1 MPKTCYNI
9 PMSASKLILIALSDS
24 VLAESI
30 AAKAKESG
38 LRSIIVEDGNAALS
52 RMKELRPDLLIS
64 DIVLPGM
71 DGYDLL
77 SAKSFDKDITKI
89 PVIVASNLGL
99 PVDMKRLPNVGIRE
113 YFIKTHIEPS
123 EVIGKVC
130 DILGCAAPASAS
142 GPAKKKITILWVED
156 DKFLSDI
163 LSKKFL
169 SLGYNLLKANNGT
182 EALKIAEK
190 ETPNIVMLDIVMP
203 DVNGFD
209 VLQKLKMQDKFKS
222 VPVIMLSN
230 LSAPSDVEKSKKL
243 GAVGFI
249 VKAAVSLD
257 EIVAQV
263 EKLVK

>member
-1 MPKTCYNI
+1 MANG
-9 PMSASKLILIALSDS
+9 SKLILIALSDS
-24 VLAESI
+24 NLAQSI

-38 LRSIIVEDGNAALS
+38 LRSIMVEDGNAALS
-52 RMKELRPDLLIS
+52 RMKESHPDLLIA
-64 DIVLPGM
+64 DVVLPGM

-77 SAKSFDKDITKI
+77 SAKSFDKDLTKI
-89 PVIVASNLGL
+89 PVIVVSNMGL
-99 PVDMKRLPNVGIRE
+99 PVDVKRLPAVGIRD
-113 YFIKTHIEPS
+113 YFIKTHVDPG
-123 EVIGKVC
+123 EVVAKAAA
-130 DILGCAAPASAS
+130 ILGIALPDPSAS
-142 GPAKKKITILWVED
+142 DAAARKEIKILWVED
-156 DKFLSDI
+156 DKFLSEI

-169 SLGYNLLKANNGT
+169 SLGYTLLKANNGT
-182 EALKIAEK
+182 EALAMAEK

-209 VLQKLKMQDKFKS
+209 VLQKLKMQEKFKG

-230 LSAPSDVEKSKKL
+230 LSAPSDIEKSKKL
-243 GAVGFI
+243 GANGFI